1 MAAPARF
8 VSALLVRDAFA
19 VRDLEIPIGGQGQGP
34 RHLLLTGP
42 NGSGKSSILRGLAAS
57 LGIVGEPVDGSNAEG
72 VRQPSV
78 EPRPGPVS
86 NAPGFLRVFM
96 PPHRSLSLT
105 VPRGP
110 HRLDPDQLTAD
121 NAATHLLQYLVNL
134 RTQQAYAREDG
145 DGVVAQSVADKFDA
159 IGEGIRMLLADPQ
172 AELEFERGRFE
183 FFIRLGDGRRIRFT
197 ELPDGVAGVV
207 YMWATLM
214 LHTSVLVEAGDAAR
228 GIVLIDEPELH
239 LHARLQELVL
249 PFIAGQFPG
258 LQFIV
263 ATHSPAVLASLSNA
277 TIFDLARREAMDSEE
292 LRGIRYGTIL
302 TEHFGIDTDF
312 DVATT
317 RQLHELRDLAAA
329 NPAPGTV
336 AHEQMRGLLD

>member
-1 MAAPARF
+1 
-8 VSALLVRDAFA
+8 
-19 VRDLEIPIGGQGQGP
+19 
-34 RHLLLTGP
+34 
-42 NGSGKSSILRGLAAS
+42 
-57 LGIVGEPVDGSNAEG
+57 
-72 VRQPSV
+72 
-78 EPRPGPVS
+78 
-86 NAPGFLRVFM
+86 
-96 PPHRSLSLT
+96 
-105 VPRGP
+105 
-110 HRLDPDQLTAD
+110 
-121 NAATHLLQYLVNL
+121 
-134 RTQQAYAREDG
+134 
-145 DGVVAQSVADKFDA
+145 
-159 IGEGIRMLLADPQ
+159 MLLADPQ